1 MKSWQ
6 FTTRW
11 LLSSQFAARVLGL
24 VNNVLLARLLAPA
37 SYGDFTQAM
46 AIAGALAP
54 LADMGVSA
62 IITRHAARRPH
73 AFAVLSAA
81 IGLRVVQ
88 ASLLGGMAVL
98 GAWWIYNA
106 PSLRLAVALA
116 GAYWAIACVHQLLA
130 GVARARMQA
139 HLETQ
144 AVVLERVTT
153 VLLAAGGALWLG
165 LSGALLGVLA
175 GGALALIFYLRYL
188 PLPRAR
194 VRRLTWQLLLA
205 LGAPLAIADVCHGL
219 IMRLDILAV
228 GMRYGAQSVGWYG
241 SASTLLWASNLIA
254 GSMSLA
260 LVPVASSQGEGAERV
275 ALRVLRWMLTV
286 AVLLALV
293 LSGGARFWISLLYGA
308 EYAPASDALRV
319 LAWCLVPAS
328 VVAWGNAMLLVHG
341 RTTWVGAVAVGG
353 LVCLALCLW
362 WWLPRGLSGASYA
375 QLVTQCS
382 MAGWLWW
389 LTRSATCNH

>member
-46 AIAGALAP
+46 AIAGSLAP

-62 IITRHAARRPH
+62 IITRHVARRPR
-73 AFAVLSAA
+73 ASAVLSAA
-81 IGLRVVQ
+81 IGLRMMQGV
-88 ASLLGGMAVL
+88 LLWGMAVL

-106 PSLRLAVALA
+106 PSLRLALALA
-116 GAYWAIACVHQLLA
+116 GAYWAVACIHQLLA
-130 GVARARMQA
+130 GAARARLQA
-139 HLETQ
+139 HIETR

-165 LSGALLGVLA
+165 LGGALLGVLA
-175 GGALALIFYLRYL
+175 GGALALIFYLRHL

-194 VRRLTWQLLLA
+194 AHPLIWRLLLA
-205 LGAPLAIADVCHGL
+205 FGAPLAIGDVCHGL
-219 IMRLDILAV
+219 IMRVDILAV
-228 GMRYGAQSVGWYG
+228 GMRYGSQSVGWYG
-241 SASTLLWASNLIA
+241 SASTLLWASNLVA

-260 LVPVASSQGEGAERV
+260 MIPGAASHGEGAHGV
-275 ALRVLRWMLTV
+275 ASRVLRWMLTV
-286 AVLLALV
+286 AMLLAVV
-293 LSGGARFWISLLYGA
+293 LSGGAEFWVSLLYGA
-308 EYAPASDALRV
+308 EYTPASDALRV

-328 VVAWGNAMLLVHG
+328 VVAWGNAVLLVRG
-341 RTTWVGAVAVGG
+341 RTTWVGVVAAGG
-353 LVCLALCLW
+353 LACLLLCLW
-362 WWLPRGLSGASYA
+362 WWIPHGLSGAGYA
-375 QLVTQCS
+375 QLVTQCG

-389 LTRSATCNH
+389 LTRKE